1 MKGNDNKML
10 AITDGTLG
18 SNIVKVDEDPEQEKR
33 RSNILKSREI
43 RKRSAKGP
51 RAESRGKG
59 SVFERLSKEPK
70 KTKQPT
76 SSTKAPKKTKNLLL
90 LPLLALDPTDNE
102 PIPAQQPWA
111 LWLQKVTEM
120 PAHGALM

>member
-70 KTKQPT
+70 KTNER
-76 SSTKAPKKTKNLLL
+76 SSIPQQS
-90 LPLLALDPTDNE
+90 ALNSGQTTVGRPSYE
-102 PIPAQQPWA
+102 PDS
-111 LWLQKVTEM
+111 E
-120 PAHGALM
+120 